1 MLPKLAYY
9 LRPMDVLHILSL
21 HPFQGTKILY
31 TCYFFGID
39 MVLKR
44 EFASEMKN
52 CFSLHIKLIPSA
64 FAEFD

>member
-1 MLPKLAYY
+1 MLPRLAYCTN
-9 LRPMDVLHILSL
+9 PMDVLHILSL
-21 HPFQGTKILY
+21 HPFQVTKILY

-44 EFASEMKN
+44 ESASEMKN
-52 CFSLHIKLIPSA
+52 CFSLHIELIPSA

>member
-1 MLPKLAYY
+1 MLPKLAYDIH
-9 LRPMDVLHILSL
+9 PMGVLHILSL
-21 HPFQGTKILY
+21 HHYQVTKILY

-44 EFASEMKN
+44 EFASEMKH
-52 CFSLHIKLIPSA
+52 CFSLHIELIPSA